1 MQDVLEDG
9 DVVTVT
15 TPKSAGA
22 QIVIKKTG
30 SCPFSIIRDV
40 TTANMIK
47 ANGTKTKTRKARLV
61 ISKLDIASLSKAYKS
76 AVAVSEGFESDE
88 VIKSRIAE
96 KIEHKEEREEKKR
109 DYLQSVTCEEE
120 RIDVLQSV
128 IEDLQAKLMR
138 NADEIAGIEIDGT
151 QLQDNLQQLSS
162 RSWCKTI
169 SIKEGILKVVL
180 SGLTGTTGYGL
191 KLEGETLKSYEL
203 PERLE
208 FPLPEYTVEIDFT
221 KYKTCGVTEDWLL
234 VGTECPQGYTN
245 PHWAVSRTCM
255 RDELTL
261 GPICTGDFAGQL
273 HELVKEENITAIIDL
288 IVILLQDGG
297 DRDAYQR
304 KELWA
309 FIFKVLPNNA
319 IITEQNAN
327 N

>member
-1 MQDVLEDG
+1 
-9 DVVTVT
+9 
-15 TPKSAGA
+15 
-22 QIVIKKTG
+22 
-30 SCPFSIIRDV
+30 
-40 TTANMIK
+40 MIK

-61 ISKLDIASLSKAYKS
+61 ISELDIASLSKAYKS

-88 VIKSRIAE
+88 VIESKISE
-96 KIEHKEEREEKKR
+96 KIERKGIHEARKQ
-109 DYLQSVTCEEE
+109 DYLESVTCEEE

-208 FPLPEYTVEIDFT
+208 FPLPEYTVEIDLT
-221 KYKTCGVTEDWLL
+221 KYQTCGVTEDWLL

-273 HELVKEENITAIIDL
+273 HELVKEKNIVAIIDL
-288 IVILLQDGG
+288 VVIILQDGG